1 MNDTLASTP
10 LRFKT
15 ICRHNEEVKT
25 AIEAVDIQGLLR
37 ATSNLMR
44 IIKVQISIAA
54 LVLLSFIVQQW
65 LVFPLEQQ
73 FLPADDLSFASLLF
87 IPHGVKLVLAFVI
100 GILALPGL
108 LIGQFLAGLLLGT
121 PLDLALITAVIGSLA
136 VMLPV
141 LLVRY
146 MQSIPFT
153 TSLAET
159 THAVSI
165 AKAFFVVTVIASL
178 LNSMF
183 HGVLFH
189 DEGSNILEL
198 RYLTGDILGAAF
210 VLLALVVIRRLN
222 RLFTQRGE

>member
-1 MNDTLASTP
+1 M
-10 LRFKT
+10 
-15 ICRHNEEVKT
+15 
-25 AIEAVDIQGLLR
+25 IEAVDIRGLLR
-37 ATSNLMR
+37 VTSSSMR
-44 IIKVQISIAA
+44 IVIMQISIAA
-54 LVLLSFIVQQW
+54 LVVVSFIGQHW
-65 LVFPLEQQ
+65 LVLPLEQL
-73 FLPADDLSFASLLF
+73 FLPADDLNFASLLF
-87 IPHGVKLVLAFVI
+87 VPHGVKLVLAFVV
-100 GILALPGL
+100 GILALPGI

-146 MQSIPFT
+146 MQSIPLT

-159 THAVSI
+159 PHTVSI

-178 LNSMF
+178 SNSMF

-189 DEGSNILEL
+189 DEGSGILEL

-210 VLLALVVIRRLN
+210 VLLALVVISRLN
-222 RLFTQRGE
+222 RLYTQRGE

>member
-1 MNDTLASTP
+1 M
-10 LRFKT
+10 FK
-15 ICRHNEEVKT
+15 
-25 AIEAVDIQGLLR
+25 AVDIRYSLPRPSGLGQRICGIRLE
-37 ATSNLMR
+37 SMR
-44 IIKVQISIAA
+44 VFIAQLSIAA
-54 LVLLSFIVQQW
+54 LVLVSFIVQHW
-65 LVFPLEQQ
+65 VVFPLERLT
-73 FLPADDLSFASLLF
+73 LPADDLNFASLLF

-100 GILALPGL
+100 GILALPGI
-108 LIGQFLAGLLLGT
+108 LIGQFLAGLLLGS
-121 PLDLALITAVIGSLA
+121 PPDLAFITAVIGSFA

-141 LLVRY
+141 MLVRY

-153 TSLAET
+153 ISLAET

-189 DEGSNILEL
+189 KEGSNILEL

-210 VLLALVVIRRLN
+210 VLFALMGIRRVN
-222 RLFTQRGE
+222 KFYQQRGV